1 MKLQSEKCKNKYL
14 IQCLIFTILL
24 LVLVTDQLSKNY
36 VLSIINDKQDIIH
49 LAPFL
54 NITLVWNKGVTFGM
68 FSDVPYG
75 KMIITLFN
83 IILTMVLFIWMIRSS
98 EKIEKYAIA
107 MIIGGALGNIIDRVR
122 FGAVV
127 DFIDL
132 YIYSYHWYVFNIADG
147 AICLGVMILLYL
159 NITSNN
165 KKLKKP

>member
-1 MKLQSEKCKNKYL
+1 
-14 IQCLIFTILL
+14 
-24 LVLVTDQLSKNY
+24 
-36 VLSIINDKQDIIH
+36 
-49 LAPFL
+49 
-54 NITLVWNKGVTFGM
+54 
-68 FSDVPYG
+68 
-75 KMIITLFN
+75 
-83 IILTMVLFIWMIRSS
+83 
-98 EKIEKYAIA
+98 